1 MAHELLT
8 LAQVRELV
16 PLTTSTLYRL
26 MRQNRFPTPLKIG
39 WRNVR
44 WKRSE
49 VLAWLDNCPRAE
61 GEAA

>member
-1 MAHELLT
+1 MTNELLT
-8 LAQVRELV
+8 CKQVLEIV

-39 WRNVR
+39 RRNVR

-61 GEAA
+61 GEPA